1 MNHVIVSSGESIWRC
16 TQARAGWF
24 CGKCG
29 QFIGAHPQIGQE
41 CSQCKAKVE
50 EAMDIRARHGMAKQ

>member
-1 MNHVIVSSGESIWRC
+1 MNHVIVSSGDSIWRC
-16 TQARAGWF
+16 SQVRAGWL

-29 QFIGAHPQIGQE
+29 QFIGMDPQIGQL

-50 EAMDIRARHGMAKQ
+50 EAMDTRARDGMAKR